1 MRSMEMD
8 TPSTIAML
16 TVLECH
22 STPAGTM
29 LRCEAGIDHSCDEV
43 RKGGEGAG
51 GEVEAEHA
59 EEEGA
64 VGWGG

>member
-1 MRSMEMD
+1 
-8 TPSTIAML
+8 
-16 TVLECH
+16 
-22 STPAGTM
+22 M